1 MPYNVHFGIYV
12 DVAMPV
18 EDKSKSL
25 LPFLSS
31 PKLLPN
37 ESGAEFESG
46 LQSLLSEL
54 DNPSSLAVAL
64 ISQLNECLWWI
75 RRHTVDKELLLHEA
89 MARLLSRE
97 GSSWM
102 GSGNSK
108 LSVALEHY
116 LNGSAD
122 KDEVDF
128 IEQAFAEG
136 NLTLSD
142 LRARAFKDA
151 ARHIKMV
158 DDLIHRQHQTIRHL
172 QRSIDSIDDKSRLIK
187 RMDLELAALESK
199 QSVKGALTL
208 DDKSSY

>member
-1 MPYNVHFGIYV
+1 MLYNVHFGVYV

-37 ESGAEFESG
+37 ESEAEFQSG

-54 DNPSSLAVAL
+54 DNPSPLAVAL
-64 ISQLNECLWWI
+64 VSQLNECLWWI

-97 GSSWM
+97 GSNWM

-108 LSVALEHY
+108 LSVALERY
-116 LNGSAD
+116 LDGSSDNDQAALI
-122 KDEVDF
+122 EEALVD
-128 IEQAFAEG
+128 A

-142 LRARAFKDA
+142 LRAKAFKDA

-158 DDLIHRQHQTIRHL
+158 DDLIHRQHQTMRHL
-172 QRSIDSIDDKSRLIK
+172 QRSIDSIDYKSRLIK

-199 QSVKGALTL
+199 QSVKGVLSL
-208 DDKSSY
+208 DDKPS

>member
-1 MPYNVHFGIYV
+1 MLYNIHFSIDV

-18 EDKSKSL
+18 DNKVSPL

-31 PKLLPN
+31 PKLLPD
-37 ESGAEFESG
+37 ESEAEFQSG

-54 DNPSSLAVAL
+54 DNPSPLAVAL
-64 ISQLNECLWWI
+64 VTQLNECLWWI

-97 GSSWM
+97 GSNCM
-102 GSGNSK
+102 GSGNSA

-116 LNGSAD
+116 LNSSAQTD
-122 KDEVDF
+122 QAAL
-128 IEQAFAEG
+128 IEEALIDA

-142 LRARAFKDA
+142 LRAKGFKDA

-172 QRSIDSIDDKSRLIK
+172 QRSIDSIDYKSRLIK

-199 QSVKGALTL
+199 QSVKGVLSL
-208 DDKSSY
+208 DDKPS

>member
-1 MPYNVHFGIYV
+1 MLYNIHFGIYV
-12 DVAMPV
+12 DVATPV

-31 PKLLPN
+31 PKLLPD
-37 ESGAEFESG
+37 ESGSEFQSG

-54 DNPSSLAVAL
+54 DHPSALAVAL
-64 ISQLNECLWWI
+64 VTQLNECLWWI

-97 GSSWM
+97 GSNWM

-122 KDEVDF
+122 KYQAGL
-128 IEQAFAEG
+128 IEEALNDA

-151 ARHIKMV
+151 ARHIKLV

-172 QRSIDSIDDKSRLIK
+172 QRSIDSIDYKSRLIK
-187 RMDLELAALESK
+187 RMDLELEALESK
-199 QSVKGALTL
+199 QSVKEVSSL
-208 DDKSSY
+208 DAKPS

>member
-1 MPYNVHFGIYV
+1 MLYTIHFSIDV
-12 DVAMPV
+12 DVAMTV

-31 PKLLPN
+31 PKLLSN
-37 ESGAEFESG
+37 ESEAEFQSG

-54 DNPSSLAVAL
+54 DNPSPLAVAL
-64 ISQLNECLWWI
+64 VSQLNESLWWI
-75 RRHTVDKELLLHEA
+75 SRHTVDKELLLHEA
-89 MARLLSRE
+89 MARLLSNA
-97 GSSWM
+97 GSNWM

-116 LNGSAD
+116 LDGSAD
-122 KDEVDF
+122 KY
-128 IEQAFAEG
+128 QAGLVEEALVEA

-142 LRARAFKDA
+142 LRVRAFKDA

-158 DDLIHRQHQTIRHL
+158 DDLIHRQHQTMRHL
-172 QRSIDSIDDKSRLIK
+172 QRSIDSIDYKSRLIK

-199 QSVKGALTL
+199 QPVKGALTL
-208 DDKSSY
+208 DAKPS

>member
-1 MPYNVHFGIYV
+1 MLYNIHFSIDV

-37 ESGAEFESG
+37 ESESEFQSG
-46 LQSLLSEL
+46 LQDLLSEL
-54 DNPSSLAVAL
+54 DKPSPLAVAL
-64 ISQLNECLWWI
+64 VSQLNECLWWI
-75 RRHTVDKELLLHEA
+75 KRHTMDKELLLHEA
-89 MARLLSRE
+89 MARLLSKA
-97 GSSWM
+97 GSNWV
-102 GSGNSK
+102 GSGNSA

-116 LNGSAD
+116 LDGIAH
-122 KDEVDF
+122 KDEADL
-128 IEQAFAEG
+128 IEQALTDG

-142 LRARAFKDA
+142 LRVRAFKDA
-151 ARHIKMV
+151 AKHIKMV

-172 QRSIDSIDDKSRLIK
+172 QRSIDAIDYKSRLIK

-199 QSVKGALTL
+199 ESVKGALIL
-208 DDKSSY
+208 DAKPS

>member
-1 MPYNVHFGIYV
+1 MLYTIHFSIDV

-37 ESGAEFESG
+37 ESEAEFQSG

-54 DNPSSLAVAL
+54 DNPSPLAVAL
-64 ISQLNECLWWI
+64 ISQLNESLWWI

-89 MARLLSRE
+89 MARLLSKA
-97 GSSWM
+97 GSNWM

-116 LNGSAD
+116 LDGSAH

-128 IEQAFAEG
+128 IYQALTEA

-142 LRARAFKDA
+142 LRAKAFKDA
-151 ARHIKMV
+151 VRHIKMV
-158 DDLIHRQHQTIRHL
+158 DDLIHRQHQTMRHL
-172 QRSIDSIDDKSRLIK
+172 QRSIDSIDYKSRLIK

-199 QSVKGALTL
+199 QPVKGALTL
-208 DDKSSY
+208 DAEPS

>member
-1 MPYNVHFGIYV
+1 MLYNVHFGINV

-31 PKLLPN
+31 PKFLPD
-37 ESGAEFESG
+37 ESEAEFQSG

-54 DNPSSLAVAL
+54 DNPSPLAVAL
-64 ISQLNECLWWI
+64 ISQLNESLWWI

-89 MARLLSRE
+89 MARLLSKA
-97 GSSWM
+97 GSNWM
-102 GSGNSK
+102 GSGNSA

-116 LNGSAD
+116 LDGSSD
-122 KDEVDF
+122 KDQADLIEEAF
-128 IEQAFAEG
+128 IDA

-158 DDLIHRQHQTIRHL
+158 DDLIHRQHHTIRHL
-172 QRSIDSIDDKSRLIK
+172 QRSIDSIDYKPRLIK

-208 DDKSSY
+208 DDKSS

>member
-1 MPYNVHFGIYV
+1 MLYTIHSSIDV

-37 ESGAEFESG
+37 ESEAEFQAG

-54 DNPSSLAVAL
+54 DNPSPLAVAL
-64 ISQLNECLWWI
+64 VSQLNESLWWI
-75 RRHTVDKELLLHEA
+75 KRHTKDKELLLHEA
-89 MARLLSRE
+89 MARLLSKA
-97 GSSWM
+97 GSNWM
-102 GSGNSK
+102 PSGNSK
-108 LSVALEHY
+108 LSVALELY
-116 LNGSAD
+116 LDGSAHEE
-122 KDEVDF
+122 EVAL
-128 IEQAFAEG
+128 IEEALSEA

-142 LRARAFKDA
+142 LRVRAFEDA

-158 DDLIHRQHQTIRHL
+158 DDLIHRQHQTMRHL
-172 QRSIDSIDDKSRLIK
+172 QRSIDSIDYKSRLIK

-199 QSVKGALTL
+199 QSVKGVLSL
-208 DDKSSY
+208 DAKPS

>member
-1 MPYNVHFGIYV
+1 MLYNVHFGIYV

-31 PKLLPN
+31 PKLLPD
-37 ESGAEFESG
+37 ESESEFQSG

-54 DNPSSLAVAL
+54 DNPSPLAVAL

-75 RRHTVDKELLLHEA
+75 RRHTVDKRLLLHEA

-97 GSSWM
+97 GSNWM

-108 LSVALEHY
+108 LSVALERY
-116 LNGSAD
+116 LDGSAD
-122 KDEVDF
+122 KDEAAL
-128 IEQAFAEG
+128 IEQALTEA

-142 LRARAFKDA
+142 LRAKAFKDA

-158 DDLIHRQHQTIRHL
+158 DDLIHRQHQTMRHL
-172 QRSIDSIDDKSRLIK
+172 QRSIDSIDYKSRLIK

-199 QSVKGALTL
+199 QSVKGVLQL
-208 DDKSSY
+208 DDEPS